1 MASGNSSP
9 GSRQA
14 EKGCLGTRLG
24 EPYIYRWM
32 DQEPTKQ
39 TWADLANQ
47 RGCLGAFIGVVAV
60 VLVCTLV
67 AGIQGFILGF
77 LFLSG
82 FGALAGLFYRQLGGR
97 TDGGPVP
104 KPVWREAYIE
114 YAWGEFYFVL
124 EVDGKPEI
132 WQPWHLVRQF
142 EKVDFWPM
150 FGDAGASPYKTGW
163 HAIAMTPLVGKPWMI
178 GNTIEAEAE
187 VRERFTE
194 LDAQFSADTRVRFMR
209 ALEARKSS
217 AERQMV
223 PQEGT
228 ETMPG
233 GGMPARAKGIPDK
246 L

>member
-132 WQPWHLVRQF
+132 WQPLAPRA
-142 EKVDFWPM
+142 P
-150 FGDAGASPYKTGW
+150 
-163 HAIAMTPLVGKPWMI
+163 
-178 GNTIEAEAE
+178 
-187 VRERFTE
+187 VRESRF
-194 LDAQFSADTRVRFMR
+194 LADVRGR
-209 ALEARKSS
+209 WSLSLQDGLACHCHDTAG
-217 AERQMV
+217 RQTV
-223 PQEGT
+223 DDWEYD
-228 ETMPG
+228 
-233 GGMPARAKGIPDK
+233 RS
-246 L
+246 